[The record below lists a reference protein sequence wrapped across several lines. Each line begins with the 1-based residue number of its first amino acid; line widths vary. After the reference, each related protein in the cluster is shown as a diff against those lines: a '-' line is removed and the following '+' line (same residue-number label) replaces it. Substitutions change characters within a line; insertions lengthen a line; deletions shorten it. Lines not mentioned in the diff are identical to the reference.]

1 MVTKSFSVSQAEL
14 EKRGKLLKK
23 NTKIQRFVDLNTDIA
38 QTRDLAFWESE
49 EAELLLSSV
58 SSVNL
63 PCFVHDGLP
72 DKVLEQ
78 AVKAKAF
85 GCALGAHIAY
95 PDPVSMGYEQLS
107 LSGEQLEQWIL
118 VQLGALS
125 AILKP
130 ESLKIEHIRPHG
142 ALYQAMAKDPEIA
155 ASVARVRLLN
165 LIFGCLWWVLTGLIY
180 RIWKR
185 PIMSWSLL
193 KLF

>member
-23 NTKIQRFVDLNTDIA
+23 NTQLKRFVDLNTDIA

-49 EAELLLSSV
+49 EAESLLSSV

-63 PCFVHDGLP
+63 PCFVHDGVP

-95 PDPVSMGYEQLS
+95 PDPVSMGYEQLP
-107 LSGEQLEQWIL
+107 LSHEQLEQWIL

-125 AILKP
+125 AVLKP
-130 ESLKIEHIRPHG
+130 EALKVFS
-142 ALYQAMAKDPEIA
+142 AY
-155 ASVARVRLLN
+155 LLN
-165 LIFGCLWWVLTGLIY
+165 CQASIKIYTDARSLIY
-180 RIWKR
+180 AKR
-185 PIMSWSLL
+185 MSTHSVLL
-193 KLF
+193 NSTLNYWHLQEYTNKRLFAVNTQ